1 MFSPIDVSTSA
12 LVAERQRMNTI
23 ADNLANVN
31 TTRNADGKPSPFQRR
46 FVTFAAAE
54 PNSSGGGSAGVTY
67 QIHIDTTTPPRRVY
81 QPGHPD
87 ADKEGYVSFPSIDFM
102 TEFVNAMD
110 ASRAYQANLVAIDM
124 TKQISNLSLKIL
136 A

>member
-1 MFSPIDVSTSA
+1 MFNAIDVSTSA
-12 LVAERQRMNTI
+12 LVAERQRMNSI
-23 ADNLANVN
+23 ADNLANVD

-54 PNSSGGGSAGVTY
+54 PNSSGSSGVTY
-67 QIHIDTTTPPRRVY
+67 QINVDTTTPPRRVY

-87 ADKEGYVSFPSIDFM
+87 ADKQGYVNFPSIDFM

-124 TKQISNLSLKIL
+124 TKQIDNLSLKIL

>member
-1 MFSPIDVSTSA
+1 MFSSIDVSTSA
-12 LVAERQRMNTI
+12 LIAQRQRMNTI
-23 ADNLANVN
+23 ADNIANVN
-31 TTRNADGKPSPFQRR
+31 TTRNADSRPSAFQRR
-46 FVTFAAAE
+46 FVTFAAAQME
-54 PNSSGGGSAGVTY
+54 GAPPGTDGVTY
-67 QIHIDTTTPPRRVY
+67 QVNVDTTTPPRRAY

-87 ADKEGYVSFPSIDFM
+87 ADKEGYVSFPNIDFM

-124 TKQISNLSLKIL
+124 AKQIDNLSLKIL